1 MIDSGAYE
9 QKLIPGSTRKLV
21 SIWLYWRPEPPSDIS
36 TPTPPP
42 RKPTKKSVK
51 KEKGIKAEPKVKA
64 EKGGKAEKR
73 VKAEPSSKRPRPIS
87 GEVST
92 PKRSAVTR

>member
-1 MIDSGAYE
+1 VIDSGAYE
-9 QKLIPGSTRKLV
+9 QKLILGSTHKLV

-64 EKGGKAEKR
+64 EKR
-73 VKAEPSSKRPRPIS
+73 VKAELSSKRPRPIS